1 MTDDPIRTSKEGA
14 IVAGGVTPAALCAA
28 VVAPASCGIG
38 GYGAHAT
45 VALADG
51 TVVAIDANSTAPAAI
66 RPDSFPAD
74 AQGQVAGKA
83 NYYGWQ
89 AVGVPGTLAGLQLL
103 LDRYGTW
110 SLADVAT
117 PASEL
122 ARNGF
127 DVSAKLAMHAA
138 SAAAELLRDPESRR
152 LYTRDGMPVA
162 AGERIDNVQLA
173 ELLETLAKA
182 GSVDSFYRGAVAQQR
197 GEALRRH
204 DALTTV
210 DDLGR
215 YEARKVEPLQADWGD
230 LSIHTAPLT
239 AGGVTTL
246 QALPR
251 RPRVVAPGV
260 GRSLPA
266 DGRPR
271 PRRGS
276 GRPAAVS

>member
-1 MTDDPIRTSKEGA
+1 M
-14 IVAGGVTPAALCAA
+14 
-28 VVAPASCGIG
+28 
-38 GYGAHAT
+38 
-45 VALADG
+45 
-51 TVVAIDANSTAPAAI
+51 
-66 RPDSFPAD
+66 
-74 AQGQVAGKA
+74 
-83 NYYGWQ
+83 
-89 AVGVPGTLAGLQLL
+89 
-103 LDRYGTW
+103 
-110 SLADVAT
+110 ADVAT
-117 PASEL
+117 PAIEL

-138 SAAAELLRDPESRR
+138 IAVAELLRDPESRR

-182 GSVDSFYRGAVAQQR
+182 GSVDSFYRGAVAQQM

-246 QALPR
+246 QALLTLR
-251 RPRVVAPGV
+251 ELGWPG
-260 GRSLPA
+260 
-266 DGRPR
+266 DGATTPSSSCCA
-271 PRRGS
+271 RRGQIAS
-276 GRPAAVS
+276 G